1 MDNEERVAK
10 VQMVAETGLRSRG
23 GLQDYSEAKGKGVQR
38 VRGEFLSPTFKPKI
52 TLGINSVT
60 FNMSCVNLF
69 PDDQYVVVQVDE
81 ANLRLIIEPTLDY
94 DHDGLK
100 FANFKKGKNNP
111 RKCGAKFFCATLF
124 EFMDWNPT
132 AKYRCLAIF
141 QKFGQKKLIV
151 FNLDECQQVF
161 TEVFE
166 SEDGKKKRST
176 TVNMP
181 SDWKDRFGYT
191 MDELESKNRVD
202 FSTTVITV
210 DNKTGERH
218 LGHIDA
224 KLPTPEELIHRPYGG
239 LSRRRE
245 DAESE

>member
-1 MDNEERVAK
+1 MDDRELLT
-10 VQMVAETGLRSRG
+10 ETGIRSKG
-23 GLQDYSEAKGKGVQR
+23 GLLDYSEAKGKGVQR

-52 TLGINSVT
+52 TLAINSVT
-60 FNMSCVNLF
+60 FNMACVNLF
-69 PDDQYVVVQVDE
+69 PDDQYVVVHVDE
-81 ANLRLIIEPTLDY
+81 PNLRLIIESSAEY
-94 DHDGLK
+94 DRDNLK

-111 RKCGAKFFCATLF
+111 RKCGTKYFCAMVF
-124 EFMDWNPT
+124 EMMNWNPA

-141 QKFGQKKLIV
+141 QQFGDKKLIV

-166 SEDGKKKRST
+166 ADDGKKKRST

-191 MDELESKNRVD
+191 MDELESKTKVD
-202 FSTTVITV
+202 FSTTLVTV
-210 DNKTGERH
+210 DSKTGERH
-218 LGHIDA
+218 YGHIEA

-239 LSRRRE
+239 LGRRKEEME
-245 DAESE
+245 DE

>member
-1 MDNEERVAK
+1 MDDRELLT
-10 VQMVAETGLRSRG
+10 ETGIRSRG
-23 GLQDYSEAKGKGVQR
+23 GLRDYGEAKGKGVQR
-38 VRGEFLSPTFKPKI
+38 VRGEFLSPTFKPRT
-52 TLGINSVT
+52 TLAIDNVT

-69 PDDQYVVVQVDE
+69 PDDQYIVVHVDE
-81 ANLRLIIEPTLDY
+81 PNLRLIIEPTVDY
-94 DHDGLK
+94 DRDNLK

-111 RKCGAKFFCATLF
+111 RKCGAKYFCAMVF
-124 EFMDWNPT
+124 EMMKWNPT

-141 QKFGQKKLIV
+141 QQFGDKKLIV

-166 SEDGKKKRST
+166 ADDGKKKRST

-191 MDELESKNRVD
+191 MDELEGKSRVD
-202 FSTTVITV
+202 FSTTLVTV
-210 DNKTGERH
+210 DSKTGERH
-218 LGHIDA
+218 YGQIEA

-239 LSRRRE
+239 LGRRRE
-245 DAESE
+245 ESENE